1 MKFQQNEKMD
11 NVKLIS
17 NNLQCYN
24 LEVIHFKD
32 SLLCRNMCV
41 LQFYCFQL
49 SIVRNQLLRM
59 YGVSKLHNLVTLNL
73 ANNGILTIEGIK
85 DMINLQTL
93 CLAGNNI
100 KVSYTCYII

>member
-1 MKFQQNEKMD
+1 
-11 NVKLIS
+11 
-17 NNLQCYN
+17 
-24 LEVIHFKD
+24 
-32 SLLCRNMCV
+32 
-41 LQFYCFQL
+41 
-49 SIVRNQLLRM
+49 M

>member
-1 MKFQQNEKMD
+1 
-11 NVKLIS
+11 
-17 NNLQCYN
+17 
-24 LEVIHFKD
+24 
-32 SLLCRNMCV
+32 
-41 LQFYCFQL
+41 
-49 SIVRNQLLRM
+49 M

-100 KVSYTCYII
+100 KVSNFMLNKYIFYKSYNNVNIMVSVY

>member
-1 MKFQQNEKMD
+1 ME
-11 NVKLIS
+11 
-17 NNLQCYN
+17 
-24 LEVIHFKD
+24 
-32 SLLCRNMCV
+32 
-41 LQFYCFQL
+41 FQL

-100 KVSYTCYII
+100 KVCRIQTFYTRYHGRGVVYVF

>member
-1 MKFQQNEKMD
+1 MLCKIKFMYTYYIY
-11 NVKLIS
+11 VLILFFFHS
-17 NNLQCYN
+17 TLYISIILLKVVNKRLLKKFIINL
-24 LEVIHFKD
+24 
-32 SLLCRNMCV
+32 
-41 LQFYCFQL
+41 FQL

-100 KVSYTCYII
+100 KV

>member
-1 MKFQQNEKMD
+1 
-11 NVKLIS
+11 
-17 NNLQCYN
+17 
-24 LEVIHFKD
+24 
-32 SLLCRNMCV
+32 
-41 LQFYCFQL
+41 
-49 SIVRNQLLRM
+49 M

-100 KVSYTCYII
+100 KVSNFMLNKYMSYKSYGNVNETVSVH

>member
-1 MKFQQNEKMD
+1 MQKWFIMLKYM
-11 NVKLIS
+11 S
-17 NNLQCYN
+17 
-24 LEVIHFKD
+24 
-32 SLLCRNMCV
+32 V
-41 LQFYCFQL
+41 LKFYCFQL
-49 SIVRNQLLRM
+49 SIIRNQLLRM

-100 KVSYTCYII
+100 KVRY

>member
-1 MKFQQNEKMD
+1 LYIKSDLKIKNFNIK
-11 NVKLIS
+11 
-17 NNLQCYN
+17 NL
-24 LEVIHFKD
+24 
-32 SLLCRNMCV
+32 LLFILLLLYIEIYV
-41 LQFYCFQL
+41 LFQL

-59 YGVSKLHNLVTLNL
+59 YGISKLHNLVTLNL

-100 KVSYTCYII
+100 KVKHKTIIFDVIIL

>member
-1 MKFQQNEKMD
+1 MIPSQ
-11 NVKLIS
+11 
-17 NNLQCYN
+17 
-24 LEVIHFKD
+24 
-32 SLLCRNMCV
+32 
-41 LQFYCFQL
+41 FQL

-85 DMINLQTL
+85 DLTNLQTL

-100 KVSYTCYII
+100 KVGYGMVQGFALVSLSLVV